1 MPMTAKEMVKLL
13 KKNGFVEV
21 RQCGS
26 HKRFV
31 NKETGRMTSVPFPYE
46 GFTNRYRKKHS
57 KTGRNKKIIFLT
69 WLEYDVLAMLN
80 I

>member
-31 NKETGRMTSVPFPYE
+31 NKETGRMTSVPFHTKDLP
-46 GFTNRYRKKHS
+46 
-57 KTGRNKKIIFLT
+57 TGTEKAF
-69 WLEYDVLAMLN
+69 
-80 I
+80 

>member
-31 NKETGRMTSVPFPYE
+31 NKETGRMTSVPFHTKDLP
-46 GFTNRYRKKHS
+46 
-57 KTGRNKKIIFLT
+57 TGTEKSILKQAGIKN
-69 WLEYDVLAMLN
+69 
-80 I
+80 